1 MFTISTNFRIWTLIS
16 NKSEMFSSIRFN
28 VLVLGYF
35 CIDINTVLNVSV
47 DIPVQSHFSKIELVI
62 RDLLIFVFNAMQYV
76 INAIYNEFYL

>member
-1 MFTISTNFRIWTLIS
+1 MWTLIS

-47 DIPVQSHFSKIELVI
+47 DIPVQSYTFAIQ
-62 RDLLIFVFNAMQYV
+62 DLLIFVFIAMQYV